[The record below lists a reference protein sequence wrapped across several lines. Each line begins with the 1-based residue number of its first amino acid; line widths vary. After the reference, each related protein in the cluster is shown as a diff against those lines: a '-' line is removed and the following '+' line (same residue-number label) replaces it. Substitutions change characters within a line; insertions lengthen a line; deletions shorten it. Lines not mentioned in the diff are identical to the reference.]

1 VSAKAEAPRVYGL
14 MAEFHAPEQI
24 VKAAEAVY
32 AAGYRKVDAYTPYPM
47 EEVLD
52 ALHLHDTHVPKLAL
66 AGGLLGLVGGY
77 GLQYWSMVIE
87 YPMNIGGRPVHSWP
101 AFIVPTFET
110 TVLLAALATV
120 VGMLL
125 LNGFPQPYHP
135 VFNVKSFATA
145 SRDRFFLCVESRDP
159 RFDARTTRELLAG
172 LGAADVSEVPE

>member
-1 VSAKAEAPRVYGL
+1 
-14 MAEFHAPEQI
+14 
-24 VKAAEAVY
+24 
-32 AAGYRKVDAYTPYPM
+32 
-47 EEVLD
+47 
-52 ALHLHDTHVPKLAL
+52 
-66 AGGLLGLVGGY
+66 
-77 GLQYWSMVIE
+77 
-87 YPMNIGGRPVHSWP
+87 MNIGGRPVHSWP

-159 RFDARTTRELLAG
+159 RFDAHKTRELLAG
-172 LGAADVSEVPE
+172 LGASDVSEVPE